1 MEFINNH
8 ALFRKAVGIWL
19 ILLTASVV
27 LGAYLGAFEA
37 PRNELNVL
45 SGLVIV
51 LLGAVL
57 LKTLPR
63 GGWSICFIFFTAF
76 AVFHMGLILAD
87 LVGGITDP
95 QILYVISF
103 WYDRPET
110 ENAVHLVN
118 LALIGFSLAAIL
130 FSSPSQMTTTSTPIN
145 PSQLTRIYHLA
156 GLFLVAMVGL
166 FFVIGLGTGVLG
178 SYGAYL
184 ATLQAVPILGTVF
197 AYLYL
202 FIGIGLVLLSVTY
215 RRGFPPWYF
224 VAFALWAL
232 IAFKLGLRGEVMF
245 PATSALCMLG
255 RRGAPVKATTMVA
268 GIFVFLIVTGI
279 VKNARISGDYSQI
292 DSINPMNA
300 VAEMGSSLRA
310 VQEVVRWRK
319 EEERLLMG
327 GSYWVPIERQL
338 ALVIPGL
345 ERIPANEDPRMLNL
359 VVQERAGPIGFS
371 PVAEAYLNFGE
382 LGVPIV
388 LFLFGALLASFDNRQ
403 AEIRQDLRIGVIL
416 VPLFVMI
423 RNSFTPVPVQIL
435 IGLIMVSGLLYVT
448 SRKGSERP

>member
-1 MEFINNH
+1 
-8 ALFRKAVGIWL
+8 
-19 ILLTASVV
+19 
-27 LGAYLGAFEA
+27 
-37 PRNELNVL
+37 
-45 SGLVIV
+45 
-51 LLGAVL
+51 
-57 LKTLPR
+57 
-63 GGWSICFIFFTAF
+63 
-76 AVFHMGLILAD
+76 
-87 LVGGITDP
+87 
-95 QILYVISF
+95 
-103 WYDRPET
+103 
-110 ENAVHLVN
+110 
-118 LALIGFSLAAIL
+118 
-130 FSSPSQMTTTSTPIN
+130 
-145 PSQLTRIYHLA
+145 
-156 GLFLVAMVGL
+156 
-166 FFVIGLGTGVLG
+166 
-178 SYGAYL
+178 
-184 ATLQAVPILGTVF
+184 
-197 AYLYL
+197 
-202 FIGIGLVLLSVTY
+202 
-215 RRGFPPWYF
+215 
-224 VAFALWAL
+224 
-232 IAFKLGLRGEVMF
+232 
-245 PATSALCMLG
+245 MLG

-382 LGVPIV
+382 LGVPLV
-388 LFLFGALLASFDNRQ
+388 LFVFGALLASFDNRQ
-403 AEIRQDLRIGVIL
+403 AETRRDLRIGVIL

-435 IGLIMVSGLLYVT
+435 IGLVMVSGLLYVT